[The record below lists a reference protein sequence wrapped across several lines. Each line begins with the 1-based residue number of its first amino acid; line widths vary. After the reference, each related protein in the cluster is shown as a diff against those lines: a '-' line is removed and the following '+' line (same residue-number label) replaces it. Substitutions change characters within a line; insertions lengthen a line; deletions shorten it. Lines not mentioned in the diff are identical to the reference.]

1 MKKLIAITLTT
12 LSLVATA
19 SEERDKLE
27 AILNEPDLAVAQK
40 MMGKSRLF
48 DKLKYS
54 RRYKEL
60 RLEYD
65 KKLADKGLCWN
76 WWDSQS
82 FPYLS
87 ANERIKYGLDKS
99 LAGVVAICKKYKC
112 NITPYGLIK
121 MAKMTPD
128 EAITVFNEFITRL
141 DHIETNWLDVFTSY
155 FAIYAA
161 EKNLSDSFAAA
172 MATPYYSGMNDWLKS
187 IGATNKLIDI
197 STIWTPESVAKLKA
211 DILAGEMPLTDS
223 FAYRLKIAL
232 GVEEYNKFI
241 DLYMEEK

>member
-1 MKKLIAITLTT
+1 MKKLLAISLTI

-27 AILNEPDLAVAQK
+27 AILNEPNLEAAQK
-40 MMGKSRLF
+40 MLNNSKIF
-48 DKLKYS
+48 NKLKYS
-54 RRYKEL
+54 SRFKSI

-65 KKLADKGLCWN
+65 KKLADKGLHLN

-82 FPYLS
+82 YPYLS
-87 ANERIKYGLDKS
+87 ANERAKYGLDKS

-128 EAITVFNEFITRL
+128 EAITVFNEFIKRL
-141 DHIETNWLDVFTSY
+141 DHIETNWLEVFSSY

-161 EKNLSDSFAAA
+161 EKGLSDSFASA
-172 MATPYYSGMNDWLKS
+172 MATPYMRGMNDWLKS

-197 STIWTPESVAKLKA
+197 STIWTPEAIAKFKA
-211 DILAGEMPLTDS
+211 DVISGDMPLTDS

-232 GVEEYNKFI
+232 GVDEYNKFI

>member
-1 MKKLIAITLTT
+1 MKKLLAITLTI
-12 LSLVATA
+12 LSLVTMA

-27 AILNEPDLAVAQK
+27 AILNEPDIAVAQK
-40 MMGKSRLF
+40 MMGRSKIF
-48 DKLKYS
+48 NKLKYA
-54 RRYKEL
+54 RQYKEL

-65 KKLADKGLCWN
+65 KKLADKGLRWN
-76 WWDSQS
+76 WWDSES

-87 ANERIKYGLDKS
+87 ANERVKYGLDKS
-99 LAGVVAICKKYKC
+99 LKGVIEICKKYKC
-112 NITPYGLIK
+112 NITPYGLIR
-121 MAKMTPD
+121 MAKLTPD
-128 EAITVFNEFITRL
+128 EAVTVFNEFIQRL
-141 DHIETNWLDVFTSY
+141 DHIETNWLEVFSSY

-161 EKNLSDSFAAA
+161 EKGLSDSFASA
-172 MATPYYSGMNDWLKS
+172 MATPYMRGMDGWLKS

-211 DILAGEMPLTDS
+211 DIIAGDMPLTNS

-232 GVEEYNKFI
+232 GVDEYNKFI

>member
-1 MKKLIAITLTT
+1 MKKLIAITFVI

-27 AILNEPDLAVAQK
+27 AILNEPDIAVAQK
-40 MMGKSRLF
+40 MMGKSKIF
-48 DKLKYS
+48 DKLKYA
-54 RRYKEL
+54 RQFKEL

-65 KKLADKGLCWN
+65 KKLADKGLKWN
-76 WWDSQS
+76 WWDSES

-99 LAGVVAICKKYKC
+99 LKGVVEICKKYKC
-112 NITPYGLIK
+112 NITPYGLIR
-121 MAKMTPD
+121 MAKLTPD
-128 EAITVFNEFITRL
+128 EAVTVFNEFIQRL
-141 DHIETNWLDVFTSY
+141 DHIETNWLEVFSSY

-161 EKNLSDSFAAA
+161 EKGLSDSFATA
-172 MATPYYSGMNDWLKS
+172 MATPYMRGMNDWLKS

-197 STIWTPESVAKLKA
+197 ATIWTPESVAKLKA
-211 DILAGEMPLTDS
+211 DVIAGEMPLTDS

-232 GVEEYNKFI
+232 GVDGYNEFI
-241 DLYMEEK
+241 NDYMEAK